1 MWGGRSLSRPAC
13 RDGWEHD
20 DDDIINGAR
29 IRNGPRFLSKEPNLD
44 NLKPLYFVTLLGS
57 LRRGSY
63 HAALARAL
71 PGLAPEGVT
80 ISPLGSVRDIP
91 HYDADLQAEGFP
103 PPVLAMGAAIKA
115 ADGVI
120 IVTPEYNY
128 SVPGALKNALDW
140 LSRLPDTPLMGKPVA
155 IQTGSPGLIGGAR
168 CQYHLRQVLVF
179 LDAYV
184 LNKPEVMV
192 SQIASKVSPDN
203 GEFSDKAALDF
214 VMTQIQTF
222 SSFARRS

>member
-1 MWGGRSLSRPAC
+1 L
-13 RDGWEHD
+13 DKV
-20 DDDIINGAR
+20 
-29 IRNGPRFLSKEPNLD
+29 GPLQ
-44 NLKPLYFVTLLGS
+44 FVTLLGS

-71 PGLAPEGVT
+71 PGIAPDGT
-80 ISPLGSVRDIP
+80 SISSLGSIGDIP

-103 PPVLAMGAAIKA
+103 AAVLAMGAAIKA
-115 ADGVI
+115 SDGVI

-128 SVPGALKNALDW
+128 SVPGVLKNALDW
-140 LSRLPDTPLMGKPVA
+140 LSRLPDTPLAGKPMV

-168 CQYHLRQVLVF
+168 CQYHLRQILVF

-192 SQIASKVSPDN
+192 SQIAAKVSSDN
-203 GEFSDKAALDF
+203 GAFSDKATLDF
-214 VMTQIQTF
+214 VATQLRTF
-222 SSFARRS
+222 STFARRS